1 MLFLALGFSGTQAWN
16 SMFFQIS
23 FRALVFLYHLV
34 SRAAFRCSF
43 LFCPTPSHL
52 EKWPHPRSA
61 EAGSPGSP
69 LCLALLPSPSFR
81 PARGLTSAILS
92 SPLSS
97 CICDRLPAASRF
109 LTFPLRLSSRRPSLS
124 PFSYP
129 LPLTDRFSYYIR
141 FFSSP
146 VDFSCSVGS
155 TAYDLACL
163 PPNADFLEL
172 VAHLKSKLTSFF
184 QSPIIMLIKNKSF
197 LIPQINKTE
206 TLS

>member
-1 MLFLALGFSGTQAWN
+1 MQLSVAVFSFAQHLATWGSDHIHAPRR
-16 SMFFQIS
+16 
-23 FRALVFLYHLV
+23 RAPQDLRFVL
-34 SRAAFRCSF
+34 
-43 LFCPTPSHL
+43 PSSL
-52 EKWPHPRSA
+52 PHPS
-61 EAGSPGSP
+61 
-69 LCLALLPSPSFR
+69 
-81 PARGLTSAILS
+81 ARGLTSAILS

-109 LTFPLRLSSRRPSLS
+109 LTFPLRLSSRRPSLL

-172 VAHLKSKLTSFF
+172 VAHLKSKLTCFF